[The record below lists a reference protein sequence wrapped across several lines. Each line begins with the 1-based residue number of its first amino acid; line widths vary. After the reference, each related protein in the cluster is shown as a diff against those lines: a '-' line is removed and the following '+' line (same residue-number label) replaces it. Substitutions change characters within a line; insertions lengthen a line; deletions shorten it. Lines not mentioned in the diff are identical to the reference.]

1 MFFALK
7 RGKRERRAFICE
19 AIKPISD
26 QLTLRTTLLSIVKKS
41 NELLERI
48 PLQVKERVGN
58 ITTALEE
65 FSATLNLLNT
75 NINSLSHELSE
86 VMEEV
91 NHKHQQLTE
100 RVIRVKERVRLIEEL
115 IENVRAIQLVG
126 ERVIGIV
133 AGISDIAEQTR
144 MLAVNATIEAARAGD
159 QGKGFSIV
167 AEEVERLAVK
177 TESFTQEIQNLMTDF
192 INTLSGTVNSM
203 IRIRNLVEE
212 IAGDIEEMKGFLDYT
227 RDFASKVSGSVR
239 EFATAVDEQAQVIR
253 DIELN
258 VASLNSE
265 LESTVSVVRALSRVS
280 TKLV

>member
-1 MFFALK
+1 MFFAS
-7 RGKRERRAFICE
+7 RRRKRERRAFICE

-100 RVIRVKERVRLIEEL
+100 GVIRVKERVRLIEEL

-167 AEEVERLAVK
+167 AEEVGRLAVK

-192 INTLSGTVNSM
+192 INTVSGTVNSM

-212 IAGDIEEMKGFLDYT
+212 IVRDIEEMKEFLDYT
-227 RDFASKVSGSVR
+227 RDFASRVSGSVR

-265 LESTVSVVRALSRVS
+265 LESTVSVVSALSRVS

>member
-1 MFFALK
+1 MFFAS
-7 RGKRERRAFICE
+7 RRRKRERRAFICE

-167 AEEVERLAVK
+167 AEEVGRLAVK

-192 INTLSGTVNSM
+192 INTVSGTVNSM

-212 IAGDIEEMKGFLDYT
+212 IVRDIEEMKEFLDYT
-227 RDFASKVSGSVR
+227 RDFASRVSGSVR

-265 LESTVSVVRALSRVS
+265 LESTVSVVSALSRVS

>member
-1 MFFALK
+1 MFFAS
-7 RGKRERRAFICE
+7 RRRKRERRAFICE

-167 AEEVERLAVK
+167 AEEVGRLAVK

-192 INTLSGTVNSM
+192 INTVSGTVNSM

-212 IAGDIEEMKGFLDYT
+212 ITRDIEEMKEFLDYT
-227 RDFASKVSGSVR
+227 KDFASRVSGSVR

-265 LESTVSVVRALSRVS
+265 LESTVSVVSALSRVS